1 MANSSVTVLEKM
13 VNSFTN
19 ADELMH
25 FAATWG
31 LQDSVAVRFRL
42 FQLRNMQYDNTL
54 IMNNRTLYYKL
65 LEGRQ
70 SRVPMQECKRKSL

>member
-1 MANSSVTVLEKM
+1 M

-19 ADELMH
+19 ANELMH

-42 FQLRNMQYDNTL
+42 FQLRNMQYDNRFVNEQLDTL
-54 IMNNRTLYYKL
+54 LQTFGGKTKQSADARMEEEESIKAL
-65 LEGRQ
+65 LFD
-70 SRVPMQECKRKSL
+70 